1 MRAIASRF
9 RRLDWRER
17 FHRLTLTHMRA
28 LIALTIVSF
37 CLFLP
42 GQMSLQ
48 PMDRD
53 EPRFA
58 QASKQMLETG
68 DFVDIRFQEEARHKK
83 PVGIYWMQ
91 SASVAIGQALGV
103 PDAQRQIWLYRIPS
117 LLGAVAMVLLT
128 YWAALAFLSR
138 EGAMLAAL
146 MMAGSVL
153 LGVEARLAKTDAV
166 LGALSVATMGFLARA
181 YLAARAPGIA
191 TGLERRHLVLFWFVV
206 GVAVLVKGPITPL
219 VAALAI
225 GTLAIR
231 DRGAGWLKGMRPG
244 LGLLIMALIVL
255 PWLVMILM
263 KSGGSFL
270 EDSLG
275 KDMLAKVGS
284 AQEKHGAPPGT
295 YFGVFWVT
303 FWPAAPL
310 VLLSL
315 AFAWRERRDDGVA
328 FLLAWIIP
336 FWLILEAVPTKLP
349 HYVLPVLP
357 AVAILAML
365 AVERTGLVLNRALRW
380 LAAFLLFLVP
390 LVFLIGAP
398 ALFLIMEEG
407 LLILRLPFIALPFLV
422 VAFLLGAAGA
432 FSLVQRRPV
441 RALLFGAVAS
451 FSLVLAAY
459 PLGMPMLKAI
469 NLSPRLAE
477 AARATGCV
485 DPAFATVG
493 YREPSLVFL
502 TRTDI
507 LMAEPAQAAA
517 FLERPGSGCRIAFV
531 ERRFEEAFRAGL
543 KGDSAPALVTRV
555 RGVNLNAAFDKQR
568 RLRVLD
574 LAVYVR
580 R

>member
-1 MRAIASRF
+1 MRTIASRF
-9 RRLDWRER
+9 RVQDWRER
-17 FHRLTLTHMRA
+17 FHRLTLSHARA
-28 LIALTIVSF
+28 LLALAIVSF

-83 PVGIYWMQ
+83 PVGIYWLQ
-91 SASVAIGQALGV
+91 SASVAVGEAVGV
-103 PDAQRQIWLYRIPS
+103 SDARRQIWLYRIPS

-138 EGAMLAAL
+138 EGAMIAAL

-191 TGLERRHLVLFWFVV
+191 PALEKRHLLLFWIVV
-206 GVAVLVKGPITPL
+206 GMAVLVKGPITPL

-231 DRGAGWLKGMRPG
+231 DRGAGWLKGLRPG
-244 LGLLIMALIVL
+244 LGLLIVALIVL
-255 PWLVMILM
+255 PWLVLILM

-295 YFGVFWVT
+295 YLGVFWIT

-310 VLLSL
+310 VLLAA

-328 FLLAWIIP
+328 FLLGWIIP

-349 HYVLPVLP
+349 HYVLPVFP
-357 AVAILAML
+357 AIAILTML
-365 AVERTGLVLNRALRW
+365 AIERTGLVLNRGLRW
-380 LAAFLLFLVP
+380 VAAFLLLLVP
-390 LVFLIGAP
+390 LVFLVGAP
-398 ALFLIMEEG
+398 ALFILMEEG
-407 LLILRLPFIALPFLV
+407 LPILRLPFMALPFLV
-422 VAFLLGAAGA
+422 LAFLLGIAGA
-432 FSLVQRRPV
+432 YRLVHRMPV
-441 RALLFGAVAS
+441 RALLLGVFAS
-451 FSLVLAAY
+451 ASLIVAAY

-477 AARATGCV
+477 AARATGCA

-507 LMAEPAQAAA
+507 LMAEPAEAAA
-517 FLERPGSGCRIAFV
+517 FLERPGSGCRIAFI

-574 LAVYVR
+574 IAVYVR